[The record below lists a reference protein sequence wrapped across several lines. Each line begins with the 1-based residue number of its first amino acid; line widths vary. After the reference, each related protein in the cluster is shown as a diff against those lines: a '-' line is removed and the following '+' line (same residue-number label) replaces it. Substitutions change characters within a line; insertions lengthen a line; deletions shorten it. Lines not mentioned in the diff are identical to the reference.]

1 MKQSENTASYRHQ
14 WKSYFQLIRQ
24 ARVPWYLFL
33 LTFIMDIISANLFV
47 TLPVLLGDIM
57 DGQIF
62 DGGMITKYGL
72 MSFAQVLIGF
82 ATVILF
88 NWVDIKINISSGSG
102 VWTRIIQL
110 PMRVIMKEKP
120 STLTSRITNDAAG
133 VSVALSGIFNL
144 LGQVYTLFRVYIEMF
159 RMNASISII
168 LLIIPVWLLISMWI
182 VGNMA
187 FRVQV
192 KVQNSLSAFTSFLS
206 VRLPNMRLVKAS
218 ASQSAEQQLGNQ
230 KIQEQYKAGM
240 QMVGVN
246 VLGYALQQVGTTIA
260 NVAVLAYGGYLI
272 TKGML
277 DVGDLITFFMFVTY
291 GEYIYSS
298 SSILLYY
305 QNIKIG
311 LGASAKIMDLMNTE
325 IENIQCKKSFSVPET
340 DIHFEDVTFGYD
352 VDRPVLKHITCTIP
366 NGKKTVIT
374 GPNGSGK
381 TPMLK
386 LLERFYS
393 PDDGNIFYGSEN
405 ISSYH
410 LDEWRNSIGYVVQN
424 SPMIRGTVAE
434 NISYGIENPEEEEI
448 RIAAMEA
455 DADSFIS
462 NMEQGFDSDIGELGS
477 KLSGGQRQ
485 KLAIARALIHH
496 PEMMLLD
503 EAACGLDAESEREI
517 DDMLEHSLVGKT
529 TVIVSHRMKDF
540 LNADQIIF
548 LKEGS
553 VVGIGTHEQL
563 LKGCESYRSF
573 CRIDS

>member
-1 MKQSENTASYRHQ
+1 
-14 WKSYFQLIRQ
+14 
-24 ARVPWYLFL
+24 
-33 LTFIMDIISANLFV
+33 
-47 TLPVLLGDIM
+47 
-57 DGQIF
+57 
-62 DGGMITKYGL
+62 
-72 MSFAQVLIGF
+72 
-82 ATVILF
+82 
-88 NWVDIKINISSGSG
+88 
-102 VWTRIIQL
+102 
-110 PMRVIMKEKP
+110 
-120 STLTSRITNDAAG
+120 
-133 VSVALSGIFNL
+133 
-144 LGQVYTLFRVYIEMF
+144 
-159 RMNASISII
+159 
-168 LLIIPVWLLISMWI
+168 
-182 VGNMA
+182 
-187 FRVQV
+187 
-192 KVQNSLSAFTSFLS
+192 
-206 VRLPNMRLVKAS
+206 
-218 ASQSAEQQLGNQ
+218 
-230 KIQEQYKAGM
+230 
-240 QMVGVN
+240 
-246 VLGYALQQVGTTIA
+246 
-260 NVAVLAYGGYLI
+260 
-272 TKGML
+272 
-277 DVGDLITFFMFVTY
+277 
-291 GEYIYSS
+291 
-298 SSILLYY
+298 
-305 QNIKIG
+305 
-311 LGASAKIMDLMNTE
+311 
-325 IENIQCKKSFSVPET
+325 
-340 DIHFEDVTFGYD
+340 
-352 VDRPVLKHITCTIP
+352 
-366 NGKKTVIT
+366 
-374 GPNGSGK
+374 
-381 TPMLK
+381 MLK